1 MIRSKLPQCERLR
14 RPTRVS
20 QAGTKGIGAVR
31 YTPRARDSL
40 EVGHMDH
47 VRLGSTGLK
56 VSRICLGCMSFGS
69 GFDWMLPEEPSFAIV
84 RKALD
89 LGINFFDTANVYSLG
104 ESEQILGRALRAF
117 GVKRDDV
124 VIATKVFHPMGPGP
138 NQRGLSRKHI
148 LQSIDDSLRRLGVD
162 YVDLYQIHRFDR
174 ETPIEET
181 LDALTQ
187 LIRIG
192 KVRYLGASTM
202 SAYQFA
208 KLLYRADQ
216 LGLARFVSMQNNY
229 SLLYREEERE
239 MIPLCREEGVG
250 LIPYSPI
257 GGGLLAGSRR
267 TGTVRSHSVMARD
280 RFNRKAD
287 EAVIDAVA
295 EVARA
300 RGVRPAEIAIA
311 WLLAQPGVSAPI
323 VGATKASHL
332 EDPVKA
338 LGTAL
343 STEELA
349 RLEGAYET
357 QPPLPVY
364 FRPTPPASAD
374 APPSGRGR

>member
-1 MIRSKLPQCERLR
+1 ME
-14 RPTRVS
+14 
-20 QAGTKGIGAVR
+20 
-31 YTPRARDSL
+31 Y
-40 EVGHMDH
+40 
-47 VRLGSTGLK
+47 VRLGSSGLK
-56 VSRICLGCMSFGS
+56 VSRLCLGCMSLGS

-89 LGINFFDTANVYSLG
+89 LGINFFDTADVYSSG
-104 ESEQILGRALRAF
+104 ESEQILGRALKSF
-117 GVKRDDV
+117 GVRRDDV
-124 VIATKVFHPMGPGP
+124 VVATKLYHAMGPGP

-148 LQSIDDSLRRLGVD
+148 FQAIDASLQRLGLD
-162 YVDLYQIHRFDR
+162 HVDLYQIHRFDL

-187 LIRIG
+187 LVRDG

-202 SAYQFA
+202 AAYQFA

-216 LGLARFVSMQNNY
+216 LRLPRFVSMQNNY

-267 TGTVRSHSVMARD
+267 TGTVRSHSPMARD

-295 EVARA
+295 AVARQ
-300 RGVRPAEIAIA
+300 RGAAPAEIAIA
-311 WLLAQPGVSAPI
+311 WLLAQPGVTAPI
-323 VGATKASHL
+323 IGATKLNHL
-332 EDPVKA
+332 DDPVKA
-338 LGTAL
+338 LGTRLTA
-343 STEELA
+343 EEIA
-349 RLEGAYET
+349 RLEGAYVT
-357 QPPLPVY
+357 QPPLPFY
-364 FRPTPPASAD
+364 MRPAPAAGG
-374 APPSGRGR
+374 PRP

>member
-1 MIRSKLPQCERLR
+1 
-14 RPTRVS
+14 
-20 QAGTKGIGAVR
+20 
-31 YTPRARDSL
+31 
-40 EVGHMDH
+40 MDY
-47 VRLGSTGLK
+47 VRLGSAGLK
-56 VSRICLGCMSFGS
+56 VSRVCLGCMSFGN

-89 LGINFFDTANVYSLG
+89 LGINFFDTADVYSG
-104 ESEQILGRALRAF
+104 GQSEEILGRALKSF

-124 VIATKVFHPMGPGP
+124 VVATKVYQPVGPGP

-148 LQSIDDSLRRLGVD
+148 AQSIDDSLRRLGMD
-162 YVDLYQIHRFDR
+162 YVDLYQIHRFDL

-181 LDALTQ
+181 LGALAD
-187 LIRIG
+187 LIRVG
-192 KVRYLGASTM
+192 KVRYIGASTM
-202 SAYQFA
+202 AAYQFSRM
-208 KLLYRADQ
+208 LHRADQ

-239 MIPLCREEGVG
+239 MIPLCREEGIG

-267 TGTVRSHSVMARD
+267 TNTVRSHSVMARD

-295 EVARA
+295 AVAKK
-300 RGVRPAEIAIA
+300 RGVAPAEVAIA

-332 EDPVKA
+332 EDSVKA
-338 LGTAL
+338 VGTRLTAEETTAL
-343 STEELA
+343 ESV
-349 RLEGAYET
+349 YET

-364 FRPTPPASAD
+364 FRP
-374 APPSGRGR
+374 APKAH